1 MSRSNDPIALFEN
14 EAELIHE
21 ALNTKGWDI
30 LEQRFADQFEGVN
43 QVAGCADEKE
53 MWLRQGQL
61 VILQQL
67 LLLKEEI
74 QEEMNSAD
82 L

>member
-1 MSRSNDPIALFEN
+1 VSLSNS
-14 EAELIHE
+14 EAEIIFE
-21 ALNTKGWDI
+21 TLNTQGWDKLI
-30 LEQRFADQFEGVN
+30 ERFANQFEGVN